1 MKKFKICHE
10 ISLIVFTNVEK
21 LYFLGKKAW
30 ELTDAKVYEGQ
41 SWHKS
46 ESCPTALWDQ
56 IL

>member
-41 SWHKS
+41 IWHKS